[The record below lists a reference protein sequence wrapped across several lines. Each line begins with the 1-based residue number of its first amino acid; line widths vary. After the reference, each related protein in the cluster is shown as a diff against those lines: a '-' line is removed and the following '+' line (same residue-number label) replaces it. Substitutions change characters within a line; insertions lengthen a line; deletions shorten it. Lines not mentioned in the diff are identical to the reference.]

1 MWSTKYSKT
10 FTKKI
15 GGESCEYPIKYYELI
30 DNKIGKELD
39 VIHKTW
45 IDIRTEIEEQCK
57 VLIEG
62 TGDQFVSAYKE
73 IQQMKQYLEK
83 ILNDNNE
90 RKLALEKIE
99 EFNFKS

>member
-1 MWSTKYSKT
+1 MKYEVAAKT

-15 GGESCEYPIKYYELI
+15 GGESCEYPIKYCELI

-73 IQQMKQYLEK
+73 IQQRTILEK
-83 ILNDNNE
+83 ILNDN
-90 RKLALEKIE
+90 RKKACIGK
-99 EFNFKS
+99 K